1 VGKATNN
8 TAEIQACIC
17 ALKIAKEN
25 GIEKLNIITDSQFT
39 INAMTKWIYSW
50 KKNNW
55 KLSRGNQD
63 VKNKKDF
70 QELDQ
75 LRQGM
80 DLKWVCSSAV

>member
-1 VGKATNN
+1 MVLF
-8 TAEIQACIC
+8 EQFDFLSIQ
-17 ALKIAKEN
+17 LLVL